1 MNYLA
6 DTIDAKTT
14 GLLVFDLY
22 ESARETIEKRGILDP
37 VLRLLAG
44 CREHDVPV
52 FFTRPVHRADGL
64 DLAQTIP
71 DMDRDHRHYDADR
84 PYPRTPHVVAGSP
97 ETLPLREF
105 NAGPDDY
112 DITKH
117 RWSAFHATALDM
129 SLRSRGINTLLVVG
143 GTTHIGVASSVYSAR
158 DLDYQVIVV
167 RDGCH
172 GTPAELSSLLDD
184 IFPQI
189 CHVRTVDEVL
199 AKLK

>member
-1 MNYLA
+1 MNYSN
-6 DTIDAKTT
+6 DSIDVKTT

-22 ESARETIEKRGILDP
+22 ESARESIEKRGILEP

-44 CREHDVPV
+44 CREHGLPI

-64 DLAQTIP
+64 DLAQTVP
-71 DMDRDHRHYDADR
+71 DMDRDHQHYGDDR
-84 PYPRTPHVVAGSP
+84 PYPRVPHVVAGSP

-105 NAGPDDY
+105 NFGPADY

-117 RWSAFHATALDM
+117 RWSAFCGTSLDM
-129 SLRSRGINTLLVVG
+129 SLRTRGIKTLLVVG
-143 GTTHIGVASSVYSAR
+143 GTTHIGVASSVYAAR
-158 DLDYQVIVV
+158 DLDYQIVVV

-189 CHVRTVDEVL
+189 CHVLTVDEVL
-199 AKLK
+199 SQLK